1 MQNLKKLIPGIDQ
14 RLPIIGLILL
24 AINALILT
32 IGLIA
37 ILSIDDKDMQSRFLG
52 VYTIM
57 IVIFMVFNAII
68 IRIIRRSLMKTTKIE
83 EANIRT
89 TRDHS
94 RSVNQ
99 LQVAAEIAR
108 DATSQANLQG
118 LLDRAVQ
125 LICERFDFYH
135 AGIFLIDEETGYA
148 VIRAAYGVDAS
159 QEMLKREHKLKV
171 GEEGIVGFV
180 TGTGQPRVVLDTD
193 ADSYHYKNPVLPET
207 CSELTLPF
215 RVGTKI
221 IGALDVQS
229 LKRGAFDQNDV
240 SILQTMADLL
250 AVAIDK
256 ANLNEEV
263 QAYADQLEIRVD
275 ERTRE
280 LESER
285 AQLQIIL
292 DSIDDGVIY
301 DEGWKTVYTNSAFV
315 RLTGYTRQEN
325 WDEVLNQLK
334 PNNLSDREISSMIQE
349 IYHNI
354 GHEGVWKSD
363 VRLTHPNGTSFDA
376 SIVANAVQ
384 RNPETNHAPG
394 AVTIIRDISQR
405 KVLEEQKSRF
415 IANAAHE
422 LRTPLANM
430 KTRLYLIRH
439 QPEKFEEH
447 YNVMR
452 HVTGRMQRLI
462 DDLLDMSR
470 FERGKIQ
477 LAKEPHHLQPII
489 HDVVVTQRPEAEA
502 KSIRLQE
509 DLSAEPIYAEV
520 DQDRIVQVLTNLI
533 SNAINYTQS
542 GNITVRLW
550 VRKEGQVSICIKD
563 TGIGIK
569 PDMIDKIFQPF
580 VRVNHDTTKGTGLGL
595 NISREIIHLHD
606 GELIVE
612 SEYGKGS
619 RFTIVLKQ
627 TKEQIAS
634 V

>member
-1 MQNLKKLIPGIDQ
+1 MQNLTRLTSKANHW
-14 RLPIIGLILL
+14 LPIIGFILL
-24 AINALILT
+24 VVNALILT

-37 ILSIDDKDMQSRFLG
+37 ILSIDDKDMQSRFLV

-57 IVIFMVFNAII
+57 IVIFMICNII
-68 IRIIRRSLMKTTKIE
+68 LIRIIHRSLMKTTEIE
-83 EANIRT
+83 VANIRT
-89 TRDHS
+89 TRDHT
-94 RSVNQ
+94 RSINQ

-250 AVAIDK
+250 AVSIDK

-263 QAYADQLEIRVD
+263 QAYADKLEIRVD

-285 AQLQIIL
+285 AQLQVIL

-301 DEGWKTVYTNSAFV
+301 DEDYKTIYTNSAFV
-315 RLTGYTRQEN
+315 RLTGYEQQS
-325 WDEVLNQLK
+325 WDSILSELK
-334 PNNLSDREISSMIQE
+334 PNNLSDKEIKEMLQD
-349 IYHNI
+349 IYYNI
-354 GHEGVWKSD
+354 GHKGVWRGE
-363 VRLTHPNGTSFDA
+363 VQLTHLDGTSFDA
-376 SIVANAVQ
+376 SIVVNAVQ
-384 RNPETNHAPG
+384 RNSETNRASG

-405 KVLEEQKSRF
+405 KALEEQKSRF

-439 QPEKFEEH
+439 QPDKFEEH
-447 YNVMR
+447 HHVMR

-477 LAKEPHHLQPII
+477 LAKEAHHLQPII

-502 KSIRLQE
+502 KSIQLHE
-509 DLSAEPIYAEV
+509 DLSEEPIYADV

-533 SNAINYTQS
+533 SNAINYTES

-550 VRKEGQVSICIKD
+550 VRKEGQVSICVKD

-569 PDMIDKIFQPF
+569 PDMLDKIFQPF

-595 NISREIIHLHD
+595 NIAREIIQLHD
-606 GELIVE
+606 GDLTVE